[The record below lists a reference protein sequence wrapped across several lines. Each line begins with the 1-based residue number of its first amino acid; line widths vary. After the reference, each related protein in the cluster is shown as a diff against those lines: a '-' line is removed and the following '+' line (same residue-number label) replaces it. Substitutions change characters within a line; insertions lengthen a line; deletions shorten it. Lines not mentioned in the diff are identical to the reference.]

1 MKGACLMNTN
11 MHEVKE
17 VIRGQSKYLD
27 IKSIMAVLQQL
38 YMNV

>member
-1 MKGACLMNTN
+1 MP
-11 MHEVKE
+11 EIKE

-27 IKSIMAVLQQL
+27 IKLMVAVLQQL